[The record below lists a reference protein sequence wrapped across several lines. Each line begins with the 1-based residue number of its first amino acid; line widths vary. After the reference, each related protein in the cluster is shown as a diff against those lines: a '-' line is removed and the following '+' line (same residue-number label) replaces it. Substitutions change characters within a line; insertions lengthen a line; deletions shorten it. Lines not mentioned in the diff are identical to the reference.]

1 MHKLLIFIL
10 LAGIFLPS
18 LSSADAMIGGETV
31 YYVIKGDTLEKIGAK
46 LGVNWRDLV
55 RENSLDMGKPLA
67 IGQEIRANTKKI
79 IPKATDDGIIINIP
93 DRMLYFFREGKL
105 KYAFPVGLGKPTWQT
120 PTGTFHVS
128 AKQKNPTWYV
138 PGSIQR
144 EMEKKGETV
153 KKIVPPCPENPLGRY
168 AVKLSIP
175 YILIHETIWPTSV
188 YQFRSHGC
196 VRVLPQDMERFF
208 QEVVMNITVEI
219 VYNPVKIA
227 VSDSGK
233 VFLEVHRDVY
243 GKVKDLNGEAKRLID
258 GKGVSDKVNWQR
270 VDDVIK
276 EKKGIAEDI
285 TL

>member
-1 MHKLLIFIL
+1 
-10 LAGIFLPS
+10 
-18 LSSADAMIGGETV
+18 
-31 YYVIKGDTLEKIGAK
+31 
-46 LGVNWRDLV
+46 
-55 RENSLDMGKPLA
+55 
-67 IGQEIRANTKKI
+67 
-79 IPKATDDGIIINIP
+79 
-93 DRMLYFFREGKL
+93 
-105 KYAFPVGLGKPTWQT
+105 
-120 PTGTFHVS
+120 
-128 AKQKNPTWYV
+128 
-138 PGSIQR
+138 
-144 EMEKKGETV
+144 MEK
-153 KKIVPPCPENPLGRY
+153 
-168 AVKLSIP
+168 
-175 YILIHETIWPTSV
+175 
-188 YQFRSHGC
+188 
-196 VRVLPQDMERFF
+196 FF